1 MLQIGVRA
9 HDFGKLPPQ
18 QLAETLAKYKPKS
31 IQLALTKAIEPA
43 LDPKPGSLSPGYARR
58 IRQAFDSKNISI
70 AVLGCYI
77 NPIHPDKAEREKSL
91 CFFEEHLRYA
101 RDFGCAVVGTETG
114 SINADC
120 SHHPDTEKQKTFDD
134 FCISAERLI
143 SFAEKCGAIVGI
155 EPVAYHHTV
164 STIEKT
170 VKLLERFPSPA
181 LRIIWDPV
189 NLLPIDGLPIN
200 NGLKETQETFFKN
213 TLDAFGDKIAVVH
226 IKDFRMENG
235 RKTGVLEAGTGEFDW
250 SVFLRLL
257 MERKPCI
264 DILLENSNPET
275 VSSVM
280 AFIREKCV

>member
-1 MLQIGVRA
+1 MVQLGLRA
-9 HDFGKLPPQ
+9 HDFGRLPPQ
-18 QLAETLAKYKPKS
+18 QLADTLAKYEPKS

-43 LDPKPGSLSPGYARR
+43 LDPKPGLLSPGYARR
-58 IRQAFDSKNISI
+58 IRQAFDSRNISI

-77 NPIHPDKAEREKSL
+77 NPIHPDSTEREKSL

-101 RDFGCAVVGTETG
+101 RDFGCVLVGTETG

-134 FCISAERLI
+134 FCKSAERLI
-143 SFAEKCGAIVGI
+143 SFAEKCGAIVAI

-189 NLLPIDGLPIN
+189 NLLPIDGL
-200 NGLKETQETFFKN
+200 KESQESFFTR
-213 TLDAFGDKIAVVH
+213 TLDAFGDKIAAVH
-226 IKDFRMENG
+226 AKDFRMDNG
-235 RKTGVLEAGTGEFDW
+235 RKIGDLEIGTGEFDW
-250 SVFLRLL
+250 PVFLMLL
-257 MERKPCI
+257 MERKPGI
-264 DILLENSNPET
+264 DVLLENSNPET
-275 VSSVM
+275 ISSVM
-280 AFIREKCV
+280 EFIREKCES